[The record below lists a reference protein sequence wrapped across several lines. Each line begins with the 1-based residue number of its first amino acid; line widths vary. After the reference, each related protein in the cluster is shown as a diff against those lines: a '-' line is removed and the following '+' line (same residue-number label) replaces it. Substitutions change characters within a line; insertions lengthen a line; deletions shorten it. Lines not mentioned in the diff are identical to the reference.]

1 MAEILR
7 GEIWWVRLDPTIG
20 HEQRGK
26 RPILVVSENRFNRAS
41 QTPIGMALT
50 SQEPAVPYPLS
61 YRLVWPGQRKQSWVK
76 ISQIRVLDASRFESK
91 LGEIDKRDI
100 EEVLAGLDRI
110 LGR

>member
-26 RPILVVSENRFNRAS
+26 RLVLVVSENRFNRAS
-41 QTPIGMALT
+41 KTSIAMALT
-50 SQEPAVPYPLS
+50 SQEPTVPYPLT
-61 YRLVWPGQRKQSWVK
+61 YRLVWEGQTKPSWVK
-76 ISQIRVLDASRFESK
+76 ISQIRILDASRFESK
-91 LGEIDKRDI
+91 LGEARARDL
-100 EEVLAGLDRI
+100 ETVLSGLDRI